1 MIVLYGCYVFIL
13 YKLILPQYEH
23 ITYLSYILY
32 DTIRMQLPN
41 SHSDDVD
48 NDTNNPL
55 IKKKNN
61 DLQEERNPLIV
72 SPTQSEKVR
81 IIVKPPTLNDKES
94 LKSKVEEAFESVKET
109 TSNILNKAIK
119 VEEQDITSFK
129 TFSEKVSKTQQQQP
143 QQESPEEEYVIPV
156 IAEDYSL
163 SKKTLS
169 EDINIEKRWIEHD
182 EIKIPVRYEKVF
194 VNDKEIDVY
203 SKQGAIS
210 QIKEKIS
217 DLVHST
223 KRENE
228 PEEEKEENTKN
239 QNANKETE
247 NKKRGAVEEEQ
258 LQLKGEI
265 VPLFDNTQNED
276 NNINSSSNNIKEL
289 TKNERQ
295 ALIPL
300 YAEEITISKK
310 LVKIGEI
317 LLSKRR
323 VIEEE
328 NVNVVTTKERVSVQ
342 HPDGKK
348 EKLTTY

>member
-1 MIVLYGCYVFIL
+1 
-13 YKLILPQYEH
+13 
-23 ITYLSYILY
+23 
-32 DTIRMQLPN
+32 MQLPN
-41 SHSDDVD
+41 SQSDANND
-48 NDTNNPL
+48 NPR
-55 IKKKNN
+55 IKEKNN
-61 DLQEERNPLIV
+61 DHKEERNPLIV
-72 SPTQSEKVR
+72 SPTQSEKIR
-81 IIVKPPTLNDKES
+81 IIVKPPTLKDKES
-94 LKSKVEEAFESVKET
+94 LITKVEEAFESVKET

-129 TFSEKVSKTQQQQP
+129 TFSEKISQIQ
-143 QQESPEEEYVIPV
+143 QQESNEEAFVIPV

-203 SKQGAIS
+203 AKQGAIS

-217 DLVHST
+217 DLVQSN
-223 KRENE
+223 KKNE
-228 PEEEKEENTKN
+228 TQEEKENTKN

-247 NKKRGAVEEEQ
+247 NKKRGVIEEE
-258 LQLKGEI
+258 LPLKGEV

-276 NNINSSSNNIKEL
+276 NNINSNSNNIKEL

-310 LVKIGEI
+310 LVKVGEI

-328 NVNVVTTKERVSVQ
+328 NVNVVTTKERISVE

-348 EKLTTY
+348 EKLTAY